1 MSINDT
7 SLQLLLD
14 TSSDGFLTGPLGLAE
29 RLHLPLIN
37 INHHNRFMTSQ
48 NGRVLIEWKANGVT
62 LAGFGREM
70 TGSFVSYLIPGDIMV
85 VGMQFLTGARI
96 VYSA

>member
-1 MSINDT
+1 MSINGT

-29 RLHLPLIN
+29 RLHLPLMN

-48 NGRVLIEWKANGVT
+48 NGRVLIEWEAKGVT

-70 TGSFVSYLIPGDIMV
+70 TGSFVGYLIPGDITV